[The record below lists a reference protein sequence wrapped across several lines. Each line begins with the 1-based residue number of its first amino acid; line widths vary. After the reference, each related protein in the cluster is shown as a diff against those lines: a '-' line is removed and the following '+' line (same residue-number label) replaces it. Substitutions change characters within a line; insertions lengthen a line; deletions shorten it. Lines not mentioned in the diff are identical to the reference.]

1 MQNDAETV
9 ARVRRVILEYLR
21 DHANAADTREGI
33 TEWWLPIE
41 QRAVDRA
48 VVEQALEALVAEG
61 QVEVAQL
68 VDGTVLYRKGHPYQ
82 HL

>member
-1 MQNDAETV
+1 VQSDAETV
-9 ARVRRVILEYLR
+9 ARVRRAILDYLG

-33 TEWWLPIE
+33 ADWWLPVE
-41 QRAVDRA
+41 QRAVDRT

-68 VDGTVLYRKGHPYQ
+68 VDGTVLYRRRHPYQ
-82 HL
+82 RF